1 MRLQTSAIVNTVFF
15 SFFLTMFIWSH
26 IMAAITKGGFAPKN
40 KTKLIEEK
48 IPQDSQFYSIIRE
61 REEIYHEVVVNRKL
75 RQRRQSVSITDN
87 ELLLDG

>member
-1 MRLQTSAIVNTVFF
+1 
-15 SFFLTMFIWSH
+15 
-26 IMAAITKGGFAPKN
+26 MAAITKGGFAPKN

-61 REEIYHEVVVNRKL
+61 REEIYHEVVINRKL